1 MSLTPAPVRR
11 GRLRRPVGLAVA
23 LAATVLLTAGCTAR
37 EAYEN
42 TFSLGFP
49 QPATKEAEKIYEL
62 WLGSVAAATVV
73 GLFVS
78 ALIMWAVFRYRRRSD
93 ELPAQIRYN
102 LPIEVLYTVVPFVI
116 IAVLFYYTTITQ
128 NFVNQLTP
136 KDKGGA
142 DVNIGVVGFQW
153 NWTFRYDDED
163 VQTTGDQRR
172 PAVLVLPTETKIR
185 FTETSPDVIHSFY
198 VPAFLFKRD
207 VIPGRANTFE
217 IEITKEGE
225 YIGRCAELCGEKHSA
240 MNFLVRAVPMAKYE
254 QYVAQLKQDPT
265 NRISETGQGAV
276 VLKSESTE
284 GDVS

>member
-1 MSLTPAPVRR
+1 MRR
-11 GRLRRPVGLAVA
+11 GRLRRPVGLAFA

-49 QPATKEAEKIYEL
+49 QPATREAEEIYEL
-62 WLGSVAAATVV
+62 WLGSVAAAAVV

-102 LPIEVLYTVVPFVI
+102 LPVEVLYTVVPFVI

-128 NFVNQLTP
+128 NIVNELTP
-136 KDKGGA
+136 EDEGGA

-163 VQTTGDQRR
+163 VQTTGDQRS
-172 PAVLVLPTETKIR
+172 PAVLVLPTDTKIR

-240 MNFLVRAVPMAKYE
+240 MNFLVRAVPMDDYE

-265 NRISETGQGAV
+265 NRISETGQGAE
-276 VLKSESTE
+276 VLEGEPTE

>member
-1 MSLTPAPVRR
+1 MRR

-116 IAVLFYYTTITQ
+116 IAVLFYYTAITQ
-128 NFVNQLTP
+128 NFVNRLTP
-136 KDKGGA
+136 EDEGGA

-163 VQTTGDQRR
+163 VQTTGDQRS

-240 MNFLVRAVPMAKYE
+240 MNFLVRAVPMEKYE

-276 VLKSESTE
+276 VVRGESTE

>member
-11 GRLRRPVGLAVA
+11 GRLRRPFGLAVA

-37 EAYEN
+37 EAYEK

-116 IAVLFYYTTITQ
+116 IAVLFYYTAITQ

-136 KDKGGA
+136 EEEGGA

-153 NWTFRYDDED
+153 NWTFVYDDED
-163 VQTTGDQRR
+163 VQTTGDQRK

-240 MNFLVRAVPMAKYE
+240 MNFLVRAVPMAEYE

>member
-1 MSLTPAPVRR
+1 MSPSPVAPRR
-11 GRLRRPVGLAVA
+11 FRTIALRAAV
-23 LAATVLLTAGCTAR
+23 LVSTAVVTTGCNTR
-37 EAYEN
+37 ELYEN
-42 TFSLGFP
+42 GLSLGFP
-49 QPATKEAEKIYEL
+49 DPVTKEAKEIYDL
-62 WLGSVAAATVV
+62 WLGSIAAATVV
-73 GLFVS
+73 GVAVS
-78 ALIMWAVFRYRRRSD
+78 MMIIFAMVRYRKTSD
-93 ELPAQIRYN
+93 QLPRQVRYN
-102 LPIEVLYTVVPFVI
+102 LPIEVLYTAIPFVI

-128 NFVNQLTP
+128 NFINQLTP
-136 KDKGGA
+136 EDEGGA

-163 VQTTGDQRR
+163 VQTTGDQRS

-240 MNFLVRAVPMAKYE
+240 MNFLVRAVPMEKYE

-265 NRISETGQGAV
+265 NRISETGQGDV
-276 VLKSESTE
+276 VVGGESTE
-284 GDVS
+284 EDVS

>member
-1 MSLTPAPVRR
+1 VRR
-11 GRLRRPVGLAVA
+11 DRLRRPVGLAVA

-62 WLGSVAAATVV
+62 WLGSVAAASVV

-102 LPIEVLYTVVPFVI
+102 LPVEVLYTVVPFVI

-136 KDKGGA
+136 EDKGGA

-153 NWTFRYDDED
+153 NWTFRYDNEG

-217 IEITKEGE
+217 IQITKAGE

-240 MNFLVRAVPMAKYE
+240 MNFLVRAVPMAQYE

-265 NRISETGQGAV
+265 NRISKTGQGAV
-276 VLKSESTE
+276 VRSGESTK